1 MQNENK
7 TIFTQQNVYKR
18 LIVWY
23 NYIVDMSIV
32 ASLINK
38 ESIRNQKMIEEY
50 EKQLVYL
57 PKGTIKSKTIGKNVY
72 FYLYYREGKKI
83 VSKYLGKDEESINAV
98 KELLTKRNHIE
109 LMLKQLK
116 LEQQEI
122 KRMESL
128 L

>member
-1 MQNENK
+1 
-7 TIFTQQNVYKR
+7 
-18 LIVWY
+18 
-23 NYIVDMSIV
+23 MSIV